1 MIEINDTALDTSD
14 TIERAVELGILDDE
28 RACTVPKNGIVVK
41 RDKPFVVVNGTQ
53 TNRDMTEILR
63 RSPGE
68 VCALSS
74 MTAAVG

>member
-41 RDKPFVVVNGTQ
+41 RDRLFVVVNGMQ

-63 RSPGE
+63 GSPDKA
-68 VCALSS
+68 CALPS
-74 MTAAVG
+74 TTTTVG